1 MGLRLQRPTQ
11 CVSPMLLPDLL
22 PPHSGP
28 RRICF
33 AHTSP
38 RLVEQALID
47 ANARRERHFPALSP
61 ATWSEVLRQLQPD
74 VLVHGTVVIFDWQG
88 LARQVQGMALVLDM
102 PTLVLP
108 MDAPTALAL
117 TADEALRAYQR
128 QAVAALAEMQENALA
143 YGPLTYALLMKLAH
157 GHPPVAT
164 FGEAVEEVRQDPA
177 STGCPPAPE
186 PFLPLPVAAEHPV
199 DALKVRRQGVGLAPR
214 LSKVVPKATRGPALR
229 RKRAKQRTFRDI
241 VEHHPR
247 SDGRFGFTVR
257 ELCRIM
263 RVSAASLTE
272 ARKNP
277 GHLSVEKV
285 MALAEAMGE
294 HPLRVL
300 LDIATEAASKKRRLR
315 KKRVTPLQQPG
326 NGLLR

>member
-1 MGLRLQRPTQ
+1 
-11 CVSPMLLPDLL
+11 MLLPDLP

-28 RRICF
+28 HRISF
-33 AHTSP
+33 AHTSL
-38 RLVEQALID
+38 RMVEQALID
-47 ANARRERHFPALSP
+47 ANARRERHFPALSS

-74 VLVHGTVVIFDWQG
+74 VLVHGTVVIFDWEGLARRVQG
-88 LARQVQGMALVLDM
+88 LAWELPSLA
-102 PTLVLP
+102 LP
-108 MDAPTALAL
+108 MDAPTAIAS
-117 TADEALRAYQR
+117 TADEELQAYQR
-128 QAVAALAEMQENALA
+128 QAVAALAEMQENAQA

-164 FGEAVEEVRQDPA
+164 SGKAVEEVRQDLA
-177 STGCPPAPE
+177 STGCPPVPE
-186 PFLPLPVAAEHPV
+186 PFLPLPIPAEHPV
-199 DALKVRRQGVGLAPR
+199 DSSKERRQGVGLAPR
-214 LSKVVPKATRGPALR
+214 LSKAVPKDARGPALR
-229 RKRAKQRTFRDI
+229 RKKAKQRTFRDI
-241 VEHHPR
+241 VAHHPR
-247 SDGRFGFTVR
+247 GNDKFGFTVR

-300 LDIATEAASKKRRLR
+300 LDIATEAASKKRRMR
-315 KKRVTPLQQPG
+315 KKRVTPLQQLANSPV
-326 NGLLR
+326 N